1 MKFCMIF
8 LTVRCFSDIT
18 MHERTFHM
26 QGADTMN
33 RWSKK
38 ISCVLTAGVFAVSF
52 ALPWSATPAV
62 AEASAATKIAKG
74 AAGGLAGLWLLSKI
88 VDYRNAHYYEYAKPV
103 GAIEKQYTPMGPH
116 EVADWKASADGKDW
130 KAYEVFYPKDV
141 TSMDGKLPVVLMA
154 NGTGTPVS
162 KYREVLRHLASWG
175 FIVAG
180 NEEDN
185 SRSGEG
191 VIATLHYV
199 EACGETEDSPL
210 FGHVDADAIGVAG
223 HSQGGVGA
231 LHAAMNFPESSSI
244 RSVFTASTT
253 SRFWG
258 DGGPLGKEWDYDVSG
273 LQPPI
278 FMTAGTGDWDAGKTN
293 DPHAKEGQGIA
304 PLWSL
309 KQTYATLPAATP
321 KVIARRKGKD
331 HGDMLRAADA
341 YMTAWFAYTL
351 KHDEAAG
358 KAFFGKDSELAKN
371 KNYQDVQASN
381 GETQMT
387 GDEKGL

>member
-1 MKFCMIF
+1 
-8 LTVRCFSDIT
+8 
-18 MHERTFHM
+18 
-26 QGADTMN
+26 MN

-38 ISCVLTAGVFAVSF
+38 ISCVLMAGVFAVSF

-62 AEASAATKIAKG
+62 AEASAVSKVAKG
-74 AAGGLAGLWLLSKI
+74 AAGGLAGLWLLGKI
-88 VDYRNAHYYEYAKPV
+88 MEYRNAHYYEYAKPV
-103 GAIEKQYTPMGPH
+103 GAIERQYTPMGPH
-116 EVADWKASADGKDW
+116 EVADLTAPADGKDW
-130 KAYEVFYPKDV
+130 KSYEVFYPKDIV
-141 TSMDGKLPVVLMA
+141 SMDEKLPVVLMA

-191 VIATLHYV
+191 VIAMLRYV
-199 EACGETEDSPL
+199 DGCGETENSPL
-210 FGHVDADAIGVAG
+210 FGRVDEEAVGVFG

-231 LHAAMNFPESSSI
+231 LHASMNFPESPRI
-244 RSVFTASTT
+244 RSIFAASTT

-273 LQPPI
+273 LQTPI
-278 FMTAGTGDWDAGKTN
+278 CMVAGTGDWDAGKTN
-293 DPHAKEGQGIA
+293 DPNAKEGQGIA

-309 KQTYATLPAATP
+309 KQSYAAIPEATP

-341 YMTAWFAYTL
+341 YMTAWFTYTL
-351 KHDEAAG
+351 KHDAAAG
-358 KAFFGKDSELAKN
+358 KAFFGTDSELAKN
-371 KNYQDVQASN
+371 KNYQDVKASD
-381 GETQMT
+381 GAVQRTEEDLTEVKDLDL
-387 GDEKGL
+387 GR